1 MLAEIKATAENR
13 MTKQQADLT
22 LNSPRN
28 DKNEVQEIGGMILPL
43 SG

>member
-1 MLAEIKATAENR
+1 

-22 LNSPRN
+22 LNSSRN
-28 DKNEVQEIGGMILPL
+28 DKNEVQEIGEMILLL